1 MVLEDGHLARVR
13 AGAGVGL
20 RLGALGRGEREG
32 GMGRGRLRGELVDDI
47 ADGPPLVEAH
57 VARAEREAVH
67 LVRVRAEVRARFG
80 MRVVGC

>member
-1 MVLEDGHLARVR
+1 MVLEDSHLTRVR
-13 AGAGVGL
+13 AGAGAGV
-20 RLGALGRGEREG
+20 RLGASGRGE
-32 GMGRGRLRGELVDDI
+32 GRGRLRRELVDDV